1 MLILSL
7 SLSEKLANALLV
19 IRLRSDIFMR
29 LASQSSFAPASF
41 SAMHSPSL
49 YVLTAA
55 CLEGIMYNAL
65 VSDEKCQV
73 LDLCREA
80 GIDFTAPIH
89 CRGSVYCL
97 RRPAS
102 ASPPSRSEY

>member
-55 CLEGIMYNAL
+55 CIG
-65 VSDEKCQV
+65 VSPFAFGV
-73 LDLCREA
+73 LTIPL
-80 GIDFTAPIH
+80 
-89 CRGSVYCL
+89 
-97 RRPAS
+97 S
-102 ASPPSRSEY
+102 ARSSAAVI